1 MTASTNQTNWKWERI
16 IDFNIL
22 SLMEQELSVAFNAAN
37 SLQFKAA
44 AISIPSLLAGV
55 INSEAEE
62 AG

>member
-1 MTASTNQTNWKWERI
+1 
-16 IDFNIL
+16 
-22 SLMEQELSVAFNAAN
+22 MEQELSVAFNAAN

-44 AISIPSLLAGV
+44 AISTPSLLDDV